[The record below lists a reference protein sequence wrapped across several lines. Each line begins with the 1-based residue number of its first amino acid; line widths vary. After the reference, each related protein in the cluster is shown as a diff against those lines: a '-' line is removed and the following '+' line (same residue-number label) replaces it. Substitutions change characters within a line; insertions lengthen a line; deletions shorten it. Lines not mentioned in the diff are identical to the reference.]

1 MLKHETFTIADIYV
15 PVKRRATLEQKRVDE
30 IAASMLD
37 KGQRPQ
43 SWCGPMERALCW
55 SRVCTGWRL
64 PRRWARKPLLD
75 SASMR
80 ASIELL
86 TRSHYT
92 LPIVPQQDC
101 CDLVVQSFGRAT
113 WLSIRSAITCL
124 IQGEANGPAPNENA

>member
-1 MLKHETFTIADIYV
+1 
-15 PVKRRATLEQKRVDE
+15 
-30 IAASMLD
+30 
-37 KGQRPQ
+37 
-43 SWCGPMERALCW
+43 
-55 SRVCTGWRL
+55 
-64 PRRWARKPLLD
+64 LD

-101 CDLVVQSFGRAT
+101 CDLVVQSFGRAA
-113 WLSIRSAITCL
+113 WLSIRSAITCP